1 MLFDFF
7 LEQKLKRMKFVID
20 IKRALYAGILV
31 GIGDIAY
38 ITIENNYI
46 GAMLFSLA
54 LLTVINSGL
63 NLYTGK
69 IGFYKKYNFRFLIKI
84 LLANLIGV
92 AFVYMIFLQAKE
104 KMFLP
109 SLTTACNKFSC
120 GSFSLFIL
128 GLLCG
133 MCMHIAVS
141 NKNKIITIFSIM
153 IFILCGFRHCIA
165 DFPFLVLNFSLFN
178 PLKFIVI
185 ILGNSIGAM
194 IINFLSCE

>member
-1 MLFDFF
+1 M
-7 LEQKLKRMKFVID
+7 ID
-20 IKRALYAGILV
+20 IKKALYAGILV

-38 ITIENNYI
+38 ITIKNNYI
-46 GAMLFSLA
+46 GAMLFSFA
-54 LLTVINSGL
+54 LLTVINSNL

-69 IGFYKKYNFRFLIKI
+69 IGFYKKYSFWFLLKI

-92 AFVYMIFLQAKE
+92 AFVYIIFLQTKTE
-104 KMFLP
+104 IFYP
-109 SLTTACNKFSC
+109 SLTSACNKFSYN
-120 GSFSLFIL
+120 SFSLFVF

-141 NKNKIITIFSIM
+141 NKNKIITVFSIM

-165 DFPFLVLNFSLFN
+165 DFPFLILNFSFVNL
-178 PLKFIVI
+178 LKFISIVI
-185 ILGNSIGAM
+185 GNSIGAA

>member
-38 ITIENNYI
+38 ITIKNNYI

-120 GSFSLFIL
+120 GSFSLFIF

-141 NKNKIITIFSIM
+141 NKNKIITVFSIM

-165 DFPFLVLNFSLFN
+165 DFPFLLLNFSFVNL
-178 PLKFIVI
+178 LKFISIV
-185 ILGNSIGAM
+185 LGNSIGAM
-194 IINFLSCE
+194 MINFLSCE

>member
-1 MLFDFF
+1 
-7 LEQKLKRMKFVID
+7 MKFVID
-20 IKRALYAGILV
+20 IKKALYAGILV

-38 ITIENNYI
+38 ITIKNNYI

-54 LLTVINSGL
+54 LLTVINSNL

-69 IGFYKKYNFRFLIKI
+69 IGFYKKYSFGFLLKI
-84 LLANLIGV
+84 LLANLIGI
-92 AFVYMIFLQAKE
+92 AFVYIIFLQAKE
-104 KMFLP
+104 KMFCP

-120 GSFSLFIL
+120 NSFSLFIL

-141 NKNKIITIFSIM
+141 NKNKIITVFSIM

-165 DFPFLVLNFSLFN
+165 DFPFLILDFNFVNL
-178 PLKFIVI
+178 LKFISIVI
-185 ILGNSIGAM
+185 GNSIGAM
-194 IINFLSCE
+194 IINFLSCA

>member
-1 MLFDFF
+1 MF
-7 LEQKLKRMKFVID
+7 D
-20 IKRALYAGILV
+20 IKKALYAGMLV

-38 ITIENNYI
+38 ITIENNYV

-54 LLTVINSGL
+54 LLTVINSNL

-84 LLANLIGV
+84 LLANLIGSV
-92 AFVYMIFLQAKE
+92 FVYIIFLQAKE
-104 KMFLP
+104 KIFLP
-109 SLTTACNKFSC
+109 SLTTACNKFSY
-120 GSFSLFIL
+120 GLFPLLIL

-141 NKNKIITIFSIM
+141 NKNTIITIFSIM

-165 DFPFLVLNFSLFN
+165 DFPFLVLNFSFVNL
-178 PLKFIVI
+178 LKFISVFV
-185 ILGNSIGAM
+185 GNSLGSM
-194 IINFLSCE
+194 LMSFLATKP

>member
-1 MLFDFF
+1 M
-7 LEQKLKRMKFVID
+7 VD
-20 IKRALYAGILV
+20 IKKALYAGILV

-54 LLTVINSGL
+54 LLTVINSSL

-69 IGFYKKYNFRFLIKI
+69 IGFYKKYSFGFLIKI
-84 LLANLIGV
+84 LLANLIGA
-92 AFVYMIFLQAKE
+92 AFVYIIFLRAKE
-104 KMFLP
+104 KILLP

-120 GSFSLFIL
+120 NSFSLFIF

-165 DFPFLVLNFSLFN
+165 DFPFLLLNFSFVNLQ
-178 PLKFIVI
+178 KFISIVI
-185 ILGNSIGAM
+185 GNSIGAM
-194 IINFLSCE
+194 VINFLSSE